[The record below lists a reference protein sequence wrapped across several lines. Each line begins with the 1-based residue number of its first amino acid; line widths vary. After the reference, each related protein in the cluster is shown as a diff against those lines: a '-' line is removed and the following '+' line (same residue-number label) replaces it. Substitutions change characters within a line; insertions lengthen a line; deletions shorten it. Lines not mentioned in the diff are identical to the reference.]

1 MMNIEEKN
9 LGTIQVVGIKTVT
22 SNANESNPDTAQIP
36 ALWQHFFS
44 ESIEEQIPYKQ
55 DNSQLLGVY
64 TDYDNEHRGV
74 YSIIAGHE
82 VTTIERIPE
91 GMVGISI
98 PRSRY
103 LVFSDEGKV
112 PEVVYALWKSI
123 WDYFNVSTKH
133 HRLYTVDFERYFEGE
148 GSKVEIYIAIA

>member
-1 MMNIEEKN
+1 MNIEEKS
-9 LGTIQVVGIKTVT
+9 LDTMQVVGIKTVT
-22 SNANESNPDTAQIP
+22 SNANESHPDTAQIP
-36 ALWQHFFS
+36 ALWQKYFS
-44 ESIEEQIPYKQ
+44 ESIEEQIPHKQ

-74 YSIIAGHE
+74 YSIIVGHE
-82 VTTIERIPE
+82 VSAIEQLPE

-98 PRSRY
+98 PKSRY

-112 PEVVYALWKSI
+112 PEVIYALWQSV
-123 WDYFNVSTKH
+123 WDYFNASTKYR
-133 HRLYTVDFERYFEGE
+133 RLYTVDFERYFENE